1 MRYIEPIWLNTSIE
15 MFGSFIYLLVI
26 AFGLVIV
33 FKFLIKD
40 GKYKQLSMSMFYL
53 IGISNLIVRLV

>member
-1 MRYIEPIWLNTSIE
+1 

>member
-1 MRYIEPIWLNTSIE
+1 VRYIEPIWLNTSIE